1 MPDITSVLERAAA
14 APSGAPD
21 VDGPIRRKRWTR
33 ATIVATACVLVLF
46 LSVLLV
52 PRGHARVVVSTPPT
66 PPTTLP
72 APTSATSHGATITV
86 PAGWYASKEP
96 LNWWISSPFELFSI
110 STSPLP
116 ASPHVAA
123 NEAACPAEIPQ

>member
-52 PRGHARVVVSTPPT
+52 PRGHTRVVVST

-72 APTSATSHGATITV
+72 APTSATPHGATITV
-86 PAGWYASKEP
+86 PAGWYGSTGP
-96 LNWWISSPFELFSI
+96 LNWCIS
-110 STSPLP
+110 
-116 ASPHVAA
+116 
-123 NEAACPAEIPQ
+123 